1 MAVTKLLRIKER
13 KSGDPSGGLKAALK
27 YICNPEK
34 AALIGGNAG
43 TDPDRAYSVMKRNK
57 DYWNKPGGSAGFH
70 YVISFPPDCP
80 VDVKTIASVAEDFS
94 QELLGGRYYFTYAVH
109 TDKDHVH
116 VHIVFDSVAIDD
128 GVKYHSPKG
137 DWEKRIQPISDRVCQ
152 KYGLP
157 PLEYDG
163 TKKSVDYGEWI
174 QRRQKEKYA
183 EDHPGLDQEELKGKW
198 QSGHPYINHWF
209 DLIRDD
215 IDEAILRSPSYSDFL
230 KYLESLEYSV
240 RDGKYLSLKPKGR
253 GRAVRTI
260 RLGKGYSKE
269 EIRQR
274 IEYVRMHP
282 VSENSFRSYGDM
294 ETVRRLLFVRK
305 QKNGRW
311 HMNEFQRT
319 FYRRWRN
326 TCFIRKPDLRGRRGS
341 RTIVLSLE
349 ELSDNLQFLIREDIR
364 SQDELDRR
372 REDLGNERKAVRSE
386 LSSVKTRLYR
396 SDICRLV
403 SRREKLMEKFWL
415 SPQEEEELSRID
427 KEIEKIMPVQKAVR
441 YRDSLLDQ
449 KASCLSQMRDLRERD
464 RLLRN
469 IGWQFEDEGSGEI
482 DRGDYR
488 EVLRE
493 REEKLKREAAEMSRA
508 ARTEAKSRGSEK
520 SEAEEKSQ
528 EKRRKTDGRE
538 R

>member
-326 TCFIRKPDLRGRRGS
+326 TCFIRKPDFRGRRGS

-349 ELSDNLQFLIREDIR
+349 TLLDALFLWITPLEAARSIVEVAFFSSCAATALSPASTAERTFFTAVFTLLLTALLAAAFFSLVRILFLADLIFAMIRFPP
-364 SQDELDRR
+364 S
-372 REDLGNERKAVRSE
+372 
-386 LSSVKTRLYR
+386 KTTMCSFRIYR
-396 SDICRLV
+396 SI
-403 SRREKLMEKFWL
+403 
-415 SPQEEEELSRID
+415 Q
-427 KEIEKIMPVQKAVR
+427 
-441 YRDSLLDQ
+441 
-449 KASCLSQMRDLRERD
+449 
-464 RLLRN
+464 
-469 IGWQFEDEGSGEI
+469 
-482 DRGDYR
+482 
-488 EVLRE
+488 
-493 REEKLKREAAEMSRA
+493 
-508 ARTEAKSRGSEK
+508 
-520 SEAEEKSQ
+520 
-528 EKRRKTDGRE
+528 
-538 R
+538 